1 MVCKGCSYHPVPDS
15 AQVRSEDQIVY
26 ERQNALG
33 VFTGGRND
41 VEAASQ
47 GILLLEQPG
56 MVQFDDGEVHEVVLH
71 YTAGQGQL
79 DIYLDRSSQ
88 RLTGQ
93 PTFTVHHSCQE
104 LAAQSWRPRAREPRL
119 PCLTG
124 NGHCVQSLS
133 VSDIV
138 SRSGAA

>member
-1 MVCKGCSYHPVPDS
+1 M
-15 AQVRSEDQIVY
+15 RSEDQIVY

-56 MVQFDDGEVHEVVLH
+56 MVRFDDGGVHEVVLH
-71 YTAGQGQL
+71 YTASQGQL
-79 DIYLDRSSQ
+79 DIYLDRSRQ

-93 PTFTVHHSCQE
+93 PTFTVRPSCQE
-104 LAAQSWRPRAREPRL
+104 LAAQVQVAASAGATQRN
-119 PCLTG
+119 CLAI
-124 NGHCVQSLS
+124 HSCF
-133 VSDIV
+133 
-138 SRSGAA
+138 